1 MDIVYEARWWISF
14 MVIASAVMFFTKA
27 LTIIYFSKLG
37 NKIIGGVRNE
47 LY

>member
-1 MDIVYEARWWISF
+1 